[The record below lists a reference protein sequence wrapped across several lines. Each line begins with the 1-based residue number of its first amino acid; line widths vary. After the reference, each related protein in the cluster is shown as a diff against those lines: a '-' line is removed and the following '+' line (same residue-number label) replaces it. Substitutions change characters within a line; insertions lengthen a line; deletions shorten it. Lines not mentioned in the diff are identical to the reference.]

1 MDKRALI
8 TGITGQDGAYLA
20 ELLLNKGYEVFGTYR
35 RSSTPNF
42 WRLQYLGIFDRINL
56 VSADLIDS
64 GSMEEAIKFAD
75 PNEVYHLAAQSF
87 VGSSFDQPISTGE
100 ITGLGVTRILEAI
113 RHVNPEIRFYQASTS
128 ELYGDGHS
136 SSLVE
141 NSRFQPSSPYAAAKL
156 YGYWLTRIYRE
167 GYKFFACN
175 GILFNHESPLRG
187 LEFVTRKISNAV
199 AKIALGMEKE
209 LVLGNLDAKRDWGYA
224 VDYVLSMWLILQQKE
239 PDDYVIA
246 TGEAHSVKEFVEE
259 AFNVCNLDWQKY
271 VRIDRKFMRPVDVKL
286 LHGDFS
292 KAKAKLGWMP
302 KVEFNQLVKI
312 LVKEDLSRWERW
324 QKGERFPWDAINYP
338 NEDKIM
344 SRYQRMDR

>member
-1 MDKRALI
+1 MNKRALI

-42 WRLQYLGIFDRINL
+42 WRLQYLGIFDKINL

-128 ELYGDGHS
+128 ELYGDGHFS
-136 SSLVE
+136 ALVE

>member
-1 MDKRALI
+1 MNKRALI

-35 RSSTPNF
+35 RSSSPNF
-42 WRLQYLGIFDRINL
+42 WRLQYLGIFERINL

-64 GSMEEAIKFAD
+64 GSMVEAIKFAD
-75 PNEVYHLAAQSF
+75 PSEIYHLAAQSF

-100 ITGLGVTRILEAI
+100 ITELGVTRILEAI

-128 ELYGDGHS
+128 ELYDDGHS
-136 SSLVE
+136 SALVE

-209 LVLGNLDAKRDWGYA
+209 RVLGNLDAKRDWGYA
-224 VDYVLSMWLILQQKE
+224 VDYVLSIWLILQQKE

-246 TGEAHSVKEFVEE
+246 NGEAHYVKEFVEQ
-259 AFNVCNLDWQKY
+259 AFNVCDLYWQKY

-286 LHGDFS
+286 LHGDF
-292 KAKAKLGWMP
+292 KKRRQGLVGCLKLS
-302 KVEFNQLVKI
+302 L
-312 LVKEDLSRWERW
+312 
-324 QKGERFPWDAINYP
+324 IN
-338 NEDKIM
+338 
-344 SRYQRMDR
+344 S